1 MTAEWGAVEEQEVVD
16 DLTAFSGGHRDF
28 SVGVR
33 PVSPAAQR
41 SGTESCRS
49 GKEALVDRETDDV
62 LDEAETRLRAAASP
76 GGEPRRAEAEIDEP
90 AP

>member
-1 MTAEWGAVEEQEVVD
+1 MDEQDVVD

-49 GKEALVDRETDDV
+49 GKEALVDRETDEV
-62 LDEAETRLRAAASP
+62 GTRLRALRHHPAASLAVQK
-76 GGEPRRAEAEIDEP
+76 PRSTNLP
-90 AP
+90 P